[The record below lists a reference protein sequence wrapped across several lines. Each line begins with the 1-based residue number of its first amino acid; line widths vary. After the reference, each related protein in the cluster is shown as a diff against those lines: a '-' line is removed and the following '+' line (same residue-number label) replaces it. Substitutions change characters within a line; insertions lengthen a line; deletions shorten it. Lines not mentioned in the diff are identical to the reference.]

1 MKRWKRSLKEFERR
15 DYFSKLMEEI
25 KYENEFRG
33 MLILVEGIRDLK
45 TLRKFG
51 ISGPILC
58 IKSWKY
64 SDLLDYISLHYSRVL
79 ILSDWD
85 PEGERIS
92 SKIGKD
98 LESYGIKVERGYR
111 EKIKSFARK
120 EVKDVEGLK
129 VFLS

>member
-1 MKRWKRSLKEFERR
+1 MKRWKRSLKDFERR

-33 MLILVEGIRDLK
+33 MLILVEGARDVK

-58 IKSWKY
+58 IKSWRY
-64 SDLLDYISLHYSRVL
+64 SDLIEYISLRYSRVL

-85 PEGERIS
+85 PEGERIFY
-92 SKIGKD
+92 KMMKD
-98 LESYGIKVERGYR
+98 LEECGVKVERAYR
-111 EKIKSFARK
+111 ERIKSFARK